1 MTNLAVFAIASG
13 AIVAVPGP
21 NHLYI
26 ATHSISAGRR
36 AGLAS
41 ALGVET
47 GTLVH
52 IIAAAAGLSALIA
65 ASATAFNVV
74 RYAGAAYLIYL
85 GIRTLLSRDEDG
97 GDETVVPRRLG
108 RVYLEGVVVNIFNP
122 KTILFFL
129 AFLPQFVNHEAGSI
143 PLQVIGL
150 GLVLVLIGLASDV
163 LYAFGAGSLGELL
176 RRSPR
181 FRRGRR
187 YATGAVYLGLG
198 AATAFAGPRRA

>member
-1 MTNLAVFAIASG
+1 MTNFAIFVAATG

-26 ATHSISAGRR
+26 TTHSIGAGRR
-36 AGLAS
+36 AGIAS

-52 IIAAAAGLSALIA
+52 IVAAAAGLSALIA

-74 RYAGAAYLIYL
+74 RYAGAGYLIYL
-85 GIRTLLSRDEDG
+85 GIRTLLKRGED
-97 GDETVVPRRLG
+97 DHEQAIRPQRLS

-129 AFLPQFVNHEAGSI
+129 AFLPQFVDQGAGSI

-150 GLVLVLIGLASDV
+150 GLVLALIGLTTDV
-163 LYAFGAGSLGELL
+163 AYAIGAGSLGALL

-187 YATGAVYLGLG
+187 YATGIVYLGLG
-198 AATAFAGPRRA
+198 AATAFAGPRRT